1 MSTDRNQVSIGAE
14 VKKEMEGK
22 KERVVHSERY
32 FGRVAR
38 YFTLGYEVD
47 ETQASAEYADGV
59 LALTLPKNGAT
70 GAQKLT
76 IQ

>member
-1 MSTDRNQVSIGAE
+1 MPRSRARRRKT
-14 VKKEMEGK
+14 
-22 KERVVHSERY
+22 

-47 ETQASAEYADGV
+47 ETQASAKYADGV
-59 LALTLPKNGAT
+59 LELTLPKNGAT